1 MLALR
6 KQPNGSSRTC
16 WDASISSSVFATR
29 VITSKTLKYVEYSR
43 IQIKNMHMFL
53 KHSTLPTA
61 LFLIFR
67 SETFMSCYLG
77 STEPML
83 GWFCVWTSQWWEWSS
98 VFGYNLRPQ
107 IWKKMPRRLAKRL
120 SAGFQAKE
128 SQPQVRS
135 LFYIC
140 KTDIV
145 YGCQRTI
152 LFLCVGWSLVWEV
165 HEMAEGV

>member
-1 MLALR
+1 MFLDTKKKVLPTCSNVMLLLLPVLCLKMLALR

-53 KHSTLPTA
+53 KYSTLPTA

-83 GWFCVWTSQWWEWSS
+83 GMLLCSDPAVM
-98 VFGYNLRPQ
+98 R
-107 IWKKMPRRLAKRL
+107 
-120 SAGFQAKE
+120 E
-128 SQPQVRS
+128 SGV
-135 LFYIC
+135 
-140 KTDIV
+140 
-145 YGCQRTI
+145 
-152 LFLCVGWSLVWEV
+152 LFLGIIYGHKFGKKCP
-165 HEMAEGV
+165 GVLLSV

>member
-43 IQIKNMHMFL
+43 IQIKNMHLFL

-83 GWFCVWTSQWWEWSS
+83 GMLLCSDPAVHMMRESGVRS

-120 SAGFQAKE
+120 STGFQAKE
-128 SQPQVRS
+128 SQPQVRT

-140 KTDIV
+140 KTDLYMAV
-145 YGCQRTI
+145 SEPYC
-152 LFLCVGWSLVWEV
+152 FCV
-165 HEMAEGV
+165 